1 MFSALLEAVE
11 SLCPGDLA
19 TRVSPDEYQVLVDAA
34 LGWLLDDSKPLL
46 GAAQAVL
53 GDDIFEPSEVGFE
66 CTAAKP
72 NASGTVAVPVDLACM
87 FIRPGGVNRAL
98 SLDLTVLRGY
108 KKHPRLQQASV
119 EIELDFNELSTK
131 AAFES
136 IYRDYKAQTCR
147 LLDQA
152 QLAFF
157 TSYCSDIV
165 GKTKS
170 AKVSA
175 KLDEY
180 FSDPEADCSFTLSK
194 SCPQGTAHSTGIRAF
209 LILCVLYVA
218 CRNQADGKA
227 WRTGFEKSLMRLV

>member
-11 SLCPGDLA
+11 SLCPEDLA

-34 LGWLLDDSKPLL
+34 LAWLSEDSKPLL
-46 GAAQAVL
+46 GAAQAIL
-53 GDDIFEPSEVGFE
+53 GDGIFEPSEVGFE
-66 CTAAKP
+66 YASVKP
-72 NASGTVAVPVDLACM
+72 NASGTVDVPVNLACM
-87 FIRPGGVNRAL
+87 FARPDGVNRAL
-98 SLDLTVLRGY
+98 SLNLTVLRGY

-119 EIELDFNELSTK
+119 EIELDFNDLSTK
-131 AAFES
+131 TAFES
-136 IYRDYKAQTCR
+136 IYRDYKAQICR

-157 TSYCSDIV
+157 TSYCSGIV

-194 SCPQGTAHSTGIRAF
+194 SCPRGTSHSAGIRAF

-218 CRNQADGKA
+218 CRNQVNGKA
-227 WRTGFEKSLMRLV
+227 WRTGFEKGLVKLV